1 MQSHVQLAIGS
12 RLENVELA
20 QLVVEQT
27 LAELDLGVDL
37 AYEVGMAVREAVANA
52 IHHGNEADPGK
63 RVVID
68 FGFED
73 GEVVVIVTDQGKGFD
88 PERVRD
94 PLTGKNLLRPNGR
107 GLLFM
112 REFMDRI
119 DYTFDADGGTIVTL
133 RKRLHQADESVTDKE
148 NQK

>member
-1 MQSHVQLAIGS
+1 
-12 RLENVELA
+12 
-20 QLVVEQT
+20 
-27 LAELDLGVDL
+27 
-37 AYEVGMAVREAVANA
+37 
-52 IHHGNEADPGK
+52 
-63 RVVID
+63 
-68 FGFED
+68 
-73 GEVVVIVTDQGKGFD
+73 VIVTDQGKGFD